1 MLSTFNVLEVAGCL
15 FSSQRPLAATSCPL
29 ARLQA
34 SGIICKAGTCLLQAE
49 RPRLPF
55 LSCGRAIIPCAQNR
69 PSVSLGSI
77 TAVQGASDGRQQHCP
92 GVSTGEDGGDTGV
105 VAGQGTGGTRRE
117 WPVPAAAGCPG
128 WLRPGHPE
136 MGCALWLRH
145 VPLAPSYPAPLCIPT
160 HSVSAPFLLPD

>member
-55 LSCGRAIIPCAQNR
+55 LSCGRAVIPCAQNR

-92 GVSTGEDGGDTGV
+92 GVSAGEDGVTRGWWQGR
-105 VAGQGTGGTRRE
+105 GQGGCAGNGQCQLQLAALAGSGQVTRR
-117 WPVPAAAGCPG
+117 WVVLFG
-128 WLRPGHPE
+128 
-136 MGCALWLRH
+136 
-145 VPLAPSYPAPLCIPT
+145 
-160 HSVSAPFLLPD
+160 